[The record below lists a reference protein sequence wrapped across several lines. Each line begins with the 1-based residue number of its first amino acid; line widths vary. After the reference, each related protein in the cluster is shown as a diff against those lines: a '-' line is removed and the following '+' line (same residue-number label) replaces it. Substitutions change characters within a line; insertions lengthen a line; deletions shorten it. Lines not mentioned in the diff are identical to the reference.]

1 MTDERGTPD
10 DDADGVEP
18 FEPTGKWANP
28 AIYASNW
35 RRILLVDTLLATLL
49 TGLGVFLMARWIVAV
64 GAFVAAVG
72 LTYLVAVGRR
82 YLQWR
87 WLRQQAGLDT

>member
-1 MTDERGTPD
+1 MTDLPPD
-10 DDADGVEP
+10 DEP

-35 RRILLVDTLLATLL
+35 RSILVIDA
-49 TGLGVFLMARWIVAV
+49 GLGLLITAV
-64 GAFVAAVG
+64 GIAVMVLWNLFVGSFVAALG
-72 LTYLVAVGRR
+72 LTYVTAVGRR

-87 WLRQQAGLDT
+87 WLRQRAGLDR